1 MTAYDIITAKTEIS
15 TVEIYEQ
22 LVKDLVDSFFAERN
36 YEKRLSLHR
45 EPVVFKNEIL
55 REVYDAITKIQW
67 RQELKYEETKNGIGI
82 SGYVNTK
89 VDDIFNA
96 DSRLNSKYEA
106 LKIYCDLFEK
116 DINILGA
123 HLAEFQ
129 SLMQLADF
137 MNRALRE
144 IPKNNTTQE
153 MALSSQLKGKRA
165 TIPRKILLRLTKEA
179 NNKCV
184 YCDFDDPALLD
195 VHHIDEDRT
204 HKDPERLIMVCPT
217 CHRKIGNGEITRD
230 EVENRKKE
238 LVGTTQVEVRKE
250 KKVIINTSKANI
262 SSIGPTTLVVKKT
275 TKKIVQ
281 KYPPGC
287 IGYETNKANYISHL
301 IERYHQY
308 KEWEVGKAKMN
319 YAILNSQLKKQF
331 KVGKQRTIFN
341 IPIERFEE
349 LALIIQS
356 KIDNTKFGRINSK
369 KHANYSPFSE

>member
-15 TVEIYEQ
+15 TAETYEQ
-22 LVKDLVDSFFAERN
+22 LIKNFVDCFLVEMK
-36 YEKRLSLHR
+36 YEERLSLHR
-45 EPVVFKNEIL
+45 EPVVLKNEIL

-67 RQELKYEETKNGIGI
+67 RLELKHEETKNGMGI

-89 VDDIFNA
+89 VDDIFNS

-106 LKIYCDLFEK
+106 LKIYCVLYAK
-116 DINILGA
+116 DINIIGV

-129 SLMQLADF
+129 SLLRLADL

-153 MALSSQLKGKRA
+153 KALSSQSKGKRA
-165 TIPRKILLRLTKEA
+165 TIPRKILLRLNKEA

-184 YCDFDDPALLD
+184 FCDFDDPALLD

-217 CHRKIGNGEITRD
+217 CHRKIGNGEITKY

-250 KKVIINTSKANI
+250 KKVIINTSNANI

-287 IGYETNKANYISHL
+287 IGHETHKANYISHL

-308 KEWEVGKAKMN
+308 KEWEVGKGKMN
-319 YAILNSQLKKQF
+319 YAILNSQLKKLF

-341 IPIERFEE
+341 IPTERFEE
-349 LALIIQS
+349 LVLIIQS
-356 KIDNTKFGRINSK
+356 KIDNTKLGRINSK
-369 KHANYSPFSE
+369 KNANYSPFSE